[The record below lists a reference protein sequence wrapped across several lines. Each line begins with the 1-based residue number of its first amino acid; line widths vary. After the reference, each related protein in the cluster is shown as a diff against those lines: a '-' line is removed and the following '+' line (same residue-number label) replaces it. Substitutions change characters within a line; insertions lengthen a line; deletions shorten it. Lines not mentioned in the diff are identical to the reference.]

1 LLPENALTNVRAIE
15 LRSRKNSISNG
26 LTPGIGKNVPILIN
40 INIPKLNKIR
50 LSKIF
55 FLTGFSTVRRISYI

>member
-1 LLPENALTNVRAIE
+1 M
-15 LRSRKNSISNG
+15 
-26 LTPGIGKNVPILIN
+26 PGIGKNVPILIN

-50 LSKIF
+50 LNKIF